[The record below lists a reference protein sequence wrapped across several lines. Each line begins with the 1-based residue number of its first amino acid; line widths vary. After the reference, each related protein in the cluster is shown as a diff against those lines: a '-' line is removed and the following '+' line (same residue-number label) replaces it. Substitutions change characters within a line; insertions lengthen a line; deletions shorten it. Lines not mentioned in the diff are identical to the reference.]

1 MTTRQGTTN
10 YEARA
15 ACFNLRSR
23 TDDRQSG
30 IHERGGAG
38 AAGLSRAG
46 PGCRRQRH
54 SSGACKCARIKRLG
68 QRSQR
73 HRQCGQS
80 ARDTAA
86 GHYPRARTH
95 LGRSR
100 CYLPNVPGAAIG
112 QDETYAACGIRIS
125 PLGVPSGRQG
135 ARQAARPQD
144 YKHLQGM
151 LIDIRDA
158 RLSPP
163 RPKPSTSGQLHGP
176 AGSAT
181 DELLQMFRVPG
192 PLNRDP

>member
-73 HRQCGQS
+73 HRQRGQS

-86 GHYPRARTH
+86 SHYPRARTH
-95 LGRSR
+95 SIRS
-100 CYLPNVPGAAIG
+100 CWYLPNIPYLPNVPGAAIG
-112 QDETYAACGIRIS
+112 QDETHAVCGIRIS
-125 PLGVPSGRQG
+125 SLGCPSGGQG
-135 ARQAARPQD
+135 ERQAARPQD

-158 RLSPP
+158 W
-163 RPKPSTSGQLHGP
+163 
-176 AGSAT
+176 
-181 DELLQMFRVPG
+181 RVPLVRIRRLPSDRG
-192 PLNRDP
+192 HR